1 MRAFAFA
8 PCAVA
13 LACAALTAPALAA
26 GSDSALWTELKKLTQ
41 RLEAVEAENRALRQK
56 LAAPTAATAPAA
68 ASPATSASGSIE
80 QRVQALESA
89 QAQAEKS
96 LSSDRISENE
106 PELITRLKA
115 VEFQTLSMQKQA
127 RQIEAV
133 EGVSV
138 SASLT
143 TVLQQTQSEA
153 LADPTTGGSRAN
165 YRGDIAVTLPGGSM
179 GDVEGNIFVQARFGQ
194 GDGLGL
200 RPTYTGTAN
209 STTFRMGMAD
219 HPEDAAAHIAQAW
232 YRLSSPLGDVKRDSR
247 ESASLTFGKID
258 PFVFFDQNA
267 IADDETTRFMNN
279 VFVHNPLL
287 DSGGDAGVDAYGFA
301 PGAIASYSNVRQK
314 GGEWD
319 LSLGVF
325 GSGNGSAFDGP
336 LSKPFVMAQASLN
349 TRFNALAGQWRL
361 YAWHNGRGGNIDG
374 SEARHAGWG
383 LSFDQRATD
392 TLTVFGRF
400 GKQMSGTTLFD
411 RAITLGGEI
420 NGDLWGRGADAIGVA
435 AGVLRTSKAFSAN
448 GATLD
453 ADGDGLPD
461 YGYSPAASERDFELY
476 YRWHINS
483 NFSLTPDFQLIQ
495 RPGANDA
502 AEMVRVFGLRAR
514 VGF

>member
-13 LACAALTAPALAA
+13 LACAALVAPAQAA
-26 GSDSALWTELKKLTQ
+26 GPDSAVWAELKKLTQ

-56 LAAPTAATAPAA
+56 LAAPATVAAPAS
-68 ASPATSASGSIE
+68 SPANAGNIE
-80 QRVQALESA
+80 QRVQALEDA

-96 LSSDRISENE
+96 LSSERISETE

-143 TVLQQTQSEA
+143 TVLQQAQSEA
-153 LADPTTGGSRAN
+153 LADPATGGSRAN

-319 LSLGVF
+319 VSLGAF
-325 GSGNGSAFDGP
+325 GSGSGSAFNGP
-336 LSKPFVMAQASLN
+336 LSKPFMIAQAALH
-349 TRFNALAGQWRL
+349 TRFNALPGQWRL
-361 YAWHNGRGGNIDG
+361 YAWHNGRGGNLDG

-400 GKQMSGTTLFD
+400 GKQMSGTTRFD

-420 NGDLWGRGADAIGVA
+420 NGDPWGRGADAIGVA

-453 ADGDGLPD
+453 ADGDGQPD
-461 YGYSPAASERDFELY
+461 YGYNPASSERDFELY
-476 YRWHINS
+476 YRWHVNG
-483 NFSLTPDFQLIQ
+483 NFSLSPDFQLIQ
-495 RPGANDA
+495 RPGANDS
-502 AEMVRVFGLRAR
+502 AETVRVLGLRAR